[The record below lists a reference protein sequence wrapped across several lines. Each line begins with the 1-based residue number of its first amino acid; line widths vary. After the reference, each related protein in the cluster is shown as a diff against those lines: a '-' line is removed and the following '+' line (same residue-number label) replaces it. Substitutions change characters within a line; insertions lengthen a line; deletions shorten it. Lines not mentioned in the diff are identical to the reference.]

1 MFHAKHRVS
10 SLVLAAIAAATVI
23 AAAALPSVALA
34 QTSATPTVRVR
45 GVIERI
51 DASSVTV
58 KDRSGETV
66 TMVRS
71 ADMNISEIVPLTPAD
86 IRPDS
91 FVGAGA
97 VPQPD
102 GTQRALQI
110 VVFPESARG
119 TGEGFRPWDYLPQT
133 TMTNATVATLT
144 EAPAS
149 VPGGQ
154 KLVLKYKDG
163 EQTVI
168 VPPGTPIV
176 TFQPGTAALVVP
188 GANVVVTAQVKD
200 GKPTALRI
208 LVGRNGFA
216 PPM

>member
-1 MFHAKHRVS
+1 MFHPKHRVP
-10 SLVLAAIAAATVI
+10 SLVIAAATVI

-34 QTSATPTVRVR
+34 QAPATPTVRVR
-45 GVIERI
+45 GVIQHV
-51 DASSVTV
+51 DATSLTV

-66 TMVRS
+66 TMMRP